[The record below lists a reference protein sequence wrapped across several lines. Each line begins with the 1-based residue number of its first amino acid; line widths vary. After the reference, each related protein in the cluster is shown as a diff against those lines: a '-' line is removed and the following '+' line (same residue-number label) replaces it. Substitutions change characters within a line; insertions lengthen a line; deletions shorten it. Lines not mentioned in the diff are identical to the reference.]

1 MAYAFSKFSRLFL
14 YKSSNLCCLCSNCCD
29 KDVICHNKTYNWTIV
44 IRQMLWTR
52 NIHKVDIYKDSRKIW
67 KQLFWMSKFL
77 YCNTVCNPF
86 QGIVFF
92 FSWNWYSQ
100 DCQANFLT
108 TWPFLSS
115 QNPIINI
122 VMIDLLVKIISKM
135 SSAIPNIGKHSLEDI
150 KHNERESSS
159 RIFVLFCFVL
169 RRICGD
175 VEPSQHLHVQ
185 R

>member
-1 MAYAFSKFSRLFL
+1 MSAVPMAYAFSKFSRLFL

-92 FSWNWYSQ
+92 FMELVQSR
-100 DCQANFLT
+100 
-108 TWPFLSS
+108 LSS
-115 QNPIINI
+115 KFSYNVAFFVFTKSHYQYRYDWFISENNI
-122 VMIDLLVKIISKM
+122 ENVIGYSKYWKTFL
-135 SSAIPNIGKHSLEDI
+135 G
-150 KHNERESSS
+150 RY
-159 RIFVLFCFVL
+159 
-169 RRICGD
+169 
-175 VEPSQHLHVQ
+175 
-185 R
+185 